1 MCWCVVK
8 QVNMH
13 EAKTHPSR
21 LMDEVAVS
29 SVVGD
34 RLSLAQAQDDGLLLM
49 TFDQQL
55 VQHPGLVRRMG

>member
-13 EAKTHPSR
+13 EAKTHPTC

-29 SVVGD
+29 PAIGD
-34 RLSLAQAQDDGLLLM
+34 RLLLAQAQDDGLLLM

-55 VQHPGLVRRMG
+55 VQHTGLVRRMG

>member
-1 MCWCVVK
+1 
-8 QVNMH
+8 MH
-13 EAKTHPSR
+13 EPKTHASR

-29 SVVGD
+29 PVVGD

-55 VQHPGLVRRMG
+55 VQHPGLVRRVG